1 MDSPELGQRS
11 IGPLSPATQRRR
23 GCEEQDERWA
33 NQDGLGGKPRN
44 RKMTHQ
50 QLGETYCQV
59 SQWLDIAALYWTE
72 LLGKVSDGS
81 FQSDQGL

>member
-23 GCEEQDERWA
+23 GCEEPDERWA

-59 SQWLDIAALYWTE
+59 GMVRYCSIVLDWIA
-72 LLGKVSDGS
+72 G
-81 FQSDQGL
+81 

>member
-11 IGPLSPATQRRR
+11 IGPLSPAIQRRR
-23 GCEEQDERWA
+23 GCEEPDERWA

-44 RKMTHQ
+44 RKMTHH
-50 QLGETYCQV
+50 QLQLV
-59 SQWLDIAALYWTE
+59 KLQWLDIEKMCWTE